1 MMKKTET
8 DLIQELLKSV
18 EVLGVDATTNAL
30 KVARSNTLTLQDK
43 RVEFVLKM
51 AATQYSQTIEDIIN
65 SHNKSHKRM
74 LALKFSIYYLYE
86 VFDFSFG
93 DLKMIFKRDKSL
105 LSRSTKEIKEMI
117 LNNSAISNVKNRF
130 DLLITDFKLKNN
142 L

>member
-1 MMKKTET
+1 MKKTET

-30 KVARSNTLTLQDK
+30 KIARSNTLTLQDK

-51 AATQYSQTIEDIIN
+51 VSSYYLQSIEDIIN
-65 SHNKSHKRM
+65 SHSKSYKRM

-86 VFDFSFG
+86 VFEFSFG
-93 DLKMIFKRDKSL
+93 DLKMLFKRDKSL
-105 LSRSTKEIKEMI
+105 LSRSTKEIREMI
-117 LNNSAISNVKNRF
+117 EVNPTIKSSKNKF

>member
-1 MMKKTET
+1 MKKDQT

-30 KVARSNTLTLQDK
+30 KIARSNTLSLSDK

-51 AATQYSQTIEDIIN
+51 VSDHYVKTIDDIIN
-65 SHNKSHKRM
+65 SHSKSTGRIF
-74 LALKFSIYYLYE
+74 ALKFAIYYLYE

-105 LSRSTKEIKEMI
+105 LSRSTKDIKHLVETNANIMK
-117 LNNSAISNVKNRF
+117 VKNKF
-130 DLLITDFKLKNN
+130 DLLTTDFKLKNN
-142 L
+142 I

>member
-1 MMKKTET
+1 MKKTET
-8 DLIQELLKSV
+8 DLIQELLKCV
-18 EVLGVDATTNAL
+18 EVLGVDATTNYL
-30 KVARSNTLTLQDK
+30 KISRSNTLTLQDK

-51 AATQYSQTIEDIIN
+51 VSSYYLQSIEDIIN
-65 SHNKSHKRM
+65 SHNKSYKRM

-105 LSRSTKEIKEMI
+105 LSRSTKEIREMI
-117 LNNSAISNVKNRF
+117 GTNQNIESVKNKF

>member
-1 MMKKTET
+1 MKTNQT

-30 KVARSNTLTLQDK
+30 KMARSNTLTLQDK

-51 AATQYSQTIEDIIN
+51 VANQYNQTIEDIIN
-65 SHNKSHKRM
+65 SHNKSYKRM
-74 LALKFSIYYLYE
+74 LALKFSVYYLYE
-86 VFDFSFG
+86 VFDISFG

-105 LSRSTKEIKEMI
+105 LSRSTKEIRE
-117 LNNSAISNVKNRF
+117 LISSNATINNVKNRF
-130 DLLITDFKLKNN
+130 DLLITDFKLQNN